1 MSLADAPID
10 TNCQITTAGHAT
22 EASAKY
28 AVAGV
33 SSGRQARVLARYP
46 MHTPRFVEVELDGQR
61 LVTLPI
67 DYAGEVVVEPLYAGG
82 ASLTTLAASARS
94 E

>member
-10 TNCQITTAGHAT
+10 TSCRITTAGYAT
-22 EASAKY
+22 NDAAKY
-28 AVAGV
+28 AVVGI

-46 MHTPRFVEVELDGQR
+46 MHTPRFVEVELDGER

-67 DYAGEVVVEPLYAGG
+67 DYAGEVVVEPLCAGG
-82 ASLTTLAASARS
+82 AS
-94 E
+94 